1 MAYTLDKGDYLGW
14 KEEFIDLMFKEKETY
29 RAIEMYT
36 LNAPDT
42 LFRYRS
48 GNDLDIETLKE
59 NKIWLSNMKCVN
71 DKFEG
76 TFEVIYGKE
85 KLNFGFLEEYRKE
98 LVNKILDE
106 IISKFYLSCFCES
119 VTKINMWSYY
129 ANSSK
134 GFCIEYWRDDFDT
147 PLFPV
152 IYKDNKIVDVD
163 NIDESEMYK
172 SIMTKDSDWEKEEEW
187 RILFPYYGEYAKG
200 IKIEQPKPKGIY
212 LGSDVET
219 TSNLW
224 SELQDYCVNNGIDFY
239 QMKLDKSKRMLIPQ
253 QITLRK

>member
-1 MAYTLDKGDYLGW
+1 MGW
-14 KEEFIDLMFKEKETY
+14 KEEFVDLMFVKKEVQK
-29 RAIEMYT
+29 AIELYI
-36 LNAPDT
+36 LNAPNT

-48 GNDLDIETLKE
+48 GSNRDIETLKD

-76 TFEVIYGKE
+76 TLEVIYDNV
-85 KLNFGFLEEYRKE
+85 KLNFKFLEDYLKNIVEKT
-98 LVNKILDE
+98 IDE
-106 IISKFYLSCFCES
+106 IISKFYLSCFSES

-134 GFCIEYWRDDFDT
+134 GFCIEYWRDDFET
-147 PLFPV
+147 PIFPV
-152 IYKDNKIVDVD
+152 IYNDDKVIDID
-163 NIDESEMYK
+163 NIDEAEMYK

-187 RILFPYYGEYAKG
+187 RILFPYYGKFEKG

-212 LGSDVET
+212 LGSDVEA

-224 SELQDYCVNNGIDFY
+224 SELQVYCVDNVIEFY
-239 QMKLDKSKRMLIPQ
+239 QMRLDKAKRILVPE
-253 QITLRK
+253 QIL